1 MKETSV
7 RFLLFLTLE
16 LCCTTRQA
24 LSAGLTVSPSRSQ
37 FFMRD
42 SVSLSCEEDHSS
54 AGWTLRRNT
63 TTETRTLCN
72 NATGPPCNLN
82 YLMTSDSGVY
92 WCESSSGAA
101 SNTINLTVTG
111 GSVILQSPV
120 LPVMEGH
127 DVTLSC
133 QSKDKPSNLPAAF
146 FKDGVF
152 IGNESSGHMS
162 LQRVSRSDEGLYRC
176 QIRGHGESEPSWI
189 SVSEKPPQL
198 CSTSILSSSCHPA
211 SCLCRCCGLTAGSG
225 SGSGSGET
233 MCSEE
238 TWSCLWRSWREE
250 PTSIT

>member
-1 MKETSV
+1 MTETSPPG
-7 RFLLFLTLE
+7 LLFLSSL
-16 LCCTTRQA
+16 LCFLTNQA

-37 FFMRD
+37 FFEGD

-63 TTETRTLCN
+63 TSRQSDCGHGWGKPAGSSCN
-72 NATGPPCNLN
+72 ISYIVPR
-82 YLMTSDSGVY
+82 DSGVY

-146 FKDGVF
+146 FKDG
-152 IGNESSGHMS
+152 
-162 LQRVSRSDEGLYRC
+162 
-176 QIRGHGESEPSWI
+176 
-189 SVSEKPPQL
+189 
-198 CSTSILSSSCHPA
+198 
-211 SCLCRCCGLTAGSG
+211 
-225 SGSGSGET
+225 
-233 MCSEE
+233 
-238 TWSCLWRSWREE
+238 
-250 PTSIT
+250 